1 MCSWMKG
8 LKLVLTG
15 MLAFSGIFLL
25 SCSANAQTGKQL
37 AVFVSIPP
45 QKYFVQQIGKERV
58 HIQVMAKPGASPATY
73 EPRPR
78 QMAAITKAQIYFAIG
93 VAFEKTWLRKIS
105 AANPKLRVVHTDQG
119 IQKIPMAGHHHDD
132 EHPPERGHQGEGE
145 LDPHIWLAPTLVM
158 TQART
163 ILNALV
169 EIDPTH
175 RDVYE
180 SNTKIFLAQLAAL
193 DADLKNLFADQQGQ
207 QFMVFH
213 PAWGYFARSY
223 GLKQVPVEIEGKDP
237 KPAQLKTLIEHA
249 RENQIKAI
257 FVQPQFSSKSAKL
270 VAKEIGGRVAV
281 ADPLAPDWSLNLR
294 QVAQKLKAAL
304 K

>member
-1 MCSWMKG
+1 MSIRVG
-8 LKLVLTG
+8 GFRRVLIG
-15 MLAFSGIFLL
+15 IIVISGVFVLGA
-25 SCSANAQTGKQL
+25 STAAQTGRQL

-58 HIQVMAKPGASPATY
+58 QIQVMVQPGASPATY

-93 VAFEKTWLRKIS
+93 VAFEKTWLRKIA

-119 IQKIPMAGHHHDD
+119 IQKIPMARHHHDD
-132 EHPPERGHQGEGE
+132 EHPPERGHQGEV
-145 LDPHIWLAPTLVM
+145 DPHIWLAPTLVM

-193 DADLKNLFADQQGQ
+193 DADLRNLFADQKGQ
-207 QFMVFH
+207 QFMV
-213 PAWGYFARSY
+213 
-223 GLKQVPVEIEGKDP
+223 
-237 KPAQLKTLIEHA
+237 
-249 RENQIKAI
+249 
-257 FVQPQFSSKSAKL
+257 
-270 VAKEIGGRVAV
+270 
-281 ADPLAPDWSLNLR
+281 
-294 QVAQKLKAAL
+294 
-304 K
+304 